1 LETVVLNDIIF
12 GESWNEGVKL
22 WVFVQNQIPFVF
34 SHKAKEGMSGTLIS
48 LRSSRFALSKVVLV
62 TFRL

>member
-1 LETVVLNDIIF
+1 VVLNDIIF

-48 LRSSRFALSKVVLV
+48 LRFVQSGVGYI
-62 TFRL
+62 